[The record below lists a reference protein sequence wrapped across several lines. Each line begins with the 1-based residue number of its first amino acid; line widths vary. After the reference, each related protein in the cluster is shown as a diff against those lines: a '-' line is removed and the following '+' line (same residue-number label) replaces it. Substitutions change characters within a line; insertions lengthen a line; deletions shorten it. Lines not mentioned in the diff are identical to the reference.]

1 MFGRLQRIDDRVLE
15 RILKIHRPAL
25 DKTMILFSKAG
36 TFGTIWWFVC
46 LLFLMTPRWR
56 LTGFNFVFS
65 LCIAH
70 LMGQIIIKNIVK
82 RKRPCHLL
90 DDDDLIVD
98 RPRYY
103 SFPSGH
109 TAASFAM
116 VGVALLRCQFITLLP
131 ILIIASI
138 ISFSRIYLRVHYLT
152 DVVAGAVLG
161 IMCGVVSVL
170 VFNAAFPQ
178 IFPNVFMNLSSL

>member
-1 MFGRLQRIDDRVLE
+1 MFGKFQRIDDRVLE
-15 RILKIHRPAL
+15 CIIKIHRPPL
-25 DKTMILFSKAG
+25 NKIMIFFSKAG
-36 TFGTIWWFVC
+36 TFGTVWWLIC
-46 LLFLMTPRWR
+46 LPFLFNQKWR
-56 LTGFNFVFS
+56 VTGFNFIFA

-70 LMGQIIIKNIVK
+70 LMGQIILKNVVK
-82 RKRPCHLL
+82 RVRPCHKL

-116 VGVALLRCQFITLLP
+116 VGVAMLRCRMLIILP
-131 ILIIASI
+131 ILLLASL

-152 DVVAGAVLG
+152 DVVVGALLG
-161 IMCGVVSVL
+161 FFCGIFSVAI
-170 VFNAAFPQ
+170 FNAAFPTL
-178 IFPNVFMNLSSL
+178 F

>member
-1 MFGRLQRIDDRVLE
+1 MFGRLQKLDDRVLE

-36 TFGTIWWFVC
+36 TFGTVWWLIC
-46 LLFLMTPRWR
+46 LPFLIYREWR
-56 LTGFNFVFS
+56 PTGINFVLG

-70 LMGQIIIKNIVK
+70 LMGQIILKNIVK
-82 RKRPCHLL
+82 RSRPCHRL

-109 TAASFAM
+109 TAASFAF
-116 VGVALLRCQFITLLP
+116 VGVALLRCSLITVLPLLV
-131 ILIIASI
+131 LASL
-138 ISFSRIYLRVHYLT
+138 ISFSRVYLRVHYLT
-152 DVVAGAVLG
+152 DVIAGALLG
-161 IMCGVVSVL
+161 LICGVCSVAL
-170 VFNAAFPQ
+170 FNAVFP
-178 IFPNVFMNLSSL
+178 IFFPGMA

>member
-1 MFGRLQRIDDRVLE
+1 MFGKIQRIDDRVLE
-15 RILKIHRPAL
+15 RIIKIHRPAL
-25 DKTMILFSKAG
+25 NKIMILFSNAG
-36 TFGTIWWFVC
+36 TFGTIWWIIC
-46 LLFLMTPRWR
+46 LPFLFNQKWRMT
-56 LTGFNFVFS
+56 GINFILA

-70 LMGQIIIKNIVK
+70 LMGQIILKNIVK
-82 RKRPCHLL
+82 RTRPCHKL

-116 VGVALLRCQFITLLP
+116 VGVALLRCRMTAFLP
-131 ILIIASI
+131 IIILASL

-152 DVVAGAVLG
+152 DVIVGALLGLVCGICSVA
-161 IMCGVVSVL
+161 I
-170 VFNAAFPQ
+170 FNAVYPALFPA
-178 IFPNVFMNLSSL
+178 ITM

>member
-1 MFGRLQRIDDRVLE
+1 MFGKIQRIDDRVLE
-15 RILKIHRPAL
+15 RIIKIHRPPL
-25 DKTMILFSKAG
+25 DKIMILFSKAG
-36 TFGTIWWFVC
+36 TFGTVWWLIC
-46 LLFLMTPRWR
+46 LPFLFNQKWR
-56 LTGFNFVFS
+56 ATGFNFIFA

-70 LMGQIIIKNIVK
+70 LMGQIILKNVVK
-82 RKRPCHLL
+82 RVRPCHKL

-116 VGVALLRCQFITLLP
+116 VGVAMLRCRM
-131 ILIIASI
+131 LIILPVLLLASL

-152 DVVAGAVLG
+152 DVVAGALLG
-161 IMCGVVSVL
+161 FFCGIFSVAI
-170 VFNAAFPQ
+170 FNAAFPTL
-178 IFPNVFMNLSSL
+178 F

>member
-1 MFGRLQRIDDRVLE
+1 MFGKIQKIDDRVLE
-15 RILKIHRPAL
+15 RIIKIHRPAL
-25 DKTMILFSKAG
+25 NKIMILFSKAG
-36 TFGTIWWFVC
+36 TFGTVWWLIC
-46 LLFLMTPRWR
+46 LPFLSNQKWR
-56 LTGFNFVFS
+56 TTGINFILA

-70 LMGQIIIKNIVK
+70 LMGQIILKNIVK
-82 RKRPCHLL
+82 RARPCHKL

-116 VGVALLRCQFITLLP
+116 VGVALIRCRMITFLP
-131 ILIIASI
+131 ILILAAL

-152 DVVAGAVLG
+152 DVVVGALLG
-161 IMCGVVSVL
+161 LTCGICSVVI
-170 VFNAAFPQ
+170 FNAAFPAL
-178 IFPNVFMNLSSL
+178 FPSIVI